1 MRRTLIEWP
10 EGKAEHWTINLD
22 KRRLGLRIEVQL
34 WKTGYK
40 SGAAD
45 LSLIS
50 GDGRT
55 VYFQRFATASCTE
68 SGIDA
73 EIERLTELA
82 KTVRICGEK
91 EAKRWAKE
99 FVHYLA
105 DPSAALQAWLKEL
118 YQLNPR
124 ACQYELIKLL
134 EKETGKGSPV
144 LAVLIQ
150 HILS

>member
-10 EGKAEHWTINLD
+10 EGKAEHWTVNLD
-22 KRRLGLRIEVQL
+22 KRRLGLRIEVRL
-34 WKTGYK
+34 WKTGDK
-40 SGAAD
+40 LGTAD
-45 LSLIS
+45 LSLVS

-55 VYFQRFATASCTE
+55 VYFQKFATANCTE

-82 KTVRICGEK
+82 KTVRICGKK

-99 FVHYLA
+99 FIRYFA

-124 ACQYELIKLL
+124 ACQYELLKLCL
-134 EKETGKGSPV
+134 TEQGFSA
-144 LAVLIQ
+144 LAAMIQ
-150 HILS
+150 HVF